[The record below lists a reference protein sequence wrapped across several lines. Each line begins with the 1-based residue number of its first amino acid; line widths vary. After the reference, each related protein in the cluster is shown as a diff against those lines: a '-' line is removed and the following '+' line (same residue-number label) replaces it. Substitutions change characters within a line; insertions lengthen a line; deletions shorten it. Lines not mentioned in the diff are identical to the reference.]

1 MSNKAGGLRA
11 VVTLVLI
18 TAVMALLLAAV
29 NAITAQPIARARQEK
44 TEKALSGVLA
54 PGVTLAGP
62 VEKFEDR
69 TGLVSA
75 VHKTTDGYVVEVT
88 PSGYG
93 GEIHMVVGVSG
104 DLQVTGVVVISHGET
119 SGLGAYAAASGEK
132 GQRFRGQF
140 VGASGVLAVTK
151 DGGSI
156 DALTGATVTSRA
168 VTEGVNAALACAAD
182 LEGGAK

>member
-75 VHKTTDGYVVEVT
+75 VHKTTERLEQPHRVWKQSQNINTDKHNSFGNDILRHC
-88 PSGYG
+88 S
-93 GEIHMVVGVSG
+93 
-104 DLQVTGVVVISHGET
+104 
-119 SGLGAYAAASGEK
+119 
-132 GQRFRGQF
+132 FR
-140 VGASGVLAVTK
+140 
-151 DGGSI
+151 
-156 DALTGATVTSRA
+156 
-168 VTEGVNAALACAAD
+168 ACRNGKRD
-182 LEGGAK
+182 ERKL